1 VLELRLAWRN
11 VWRNPRRTGITL
23 AATVFAVLLVVT
35 FVAMAAGSHE
45 KMIEDS
51 VRLHSGHLALSAPG
65 YLENRTLDY
74 YVDLG
79 PELVELVEE
88 TEGIRGWAPR
98 VLSFALL
105 SKDAATQGVA
115 LLGVDPERESTVT
128 TLLQRVEK
136 GRFVAGSL
144 AREIVLGRRL
154 ARNLDAEIGD
164 EVLLYSAAYSLET
177 AYELFTIVG
186 IANLME
192 PSLDRSTALI
202 SLADAQ
208 DFFVYGDRVSEVA
221 ILAADAD
228 AAGPVAARLL
238 SILAGRAGAP
248 SVHPWNELMPELE
261 QFVIL
266 DDAGMYLLLVVLV
279 VVVGFGILNT
289 LLMSVLERS
298 RELGVVLALGLR
310 PGAVFRVVYW
320 ESMMIAAVGLL
331 LGLALAIP
339 LVLYFEA
346 HPIPLTGEAAAGAMD
361 MFGMEPVIT
370 WKLKPRNPIG
380 SVVTILGVAALAALY
395 PAFKASRSR
404 PVDALR
410 SL

>member
-1 VLELRLAWRN
+1 VE
-11 VWRNPRRTGITL
+11 
-23 AATVFAVLLVVT
+23 
-35 FVAMAAGSHE
+35 
-45 KMIEDS
+45 
-51 VRLHSGHLALSAPG
+51 
-65 YLENRTLDY
+65 
-74 YVDLG
+74 LG
-79 PELVELVEE
+79 PELIELVEE

-98 VLSFALL
+98 VLGFALL
-105 SKDAATQGVA
+105 SKDTATQGVA

-128 TLLQRVEK
+128 TLAQRVER

-164 EVLLYSAAYSLET
+164 EVLLYSAAYSMET

-186 IANLME
+186 VVNLME

-238 SILAGRAGAP
+238 PALAGRAGAP
-248 SVHPWNELMPELE
+248 TLHPWNELMPELE

-279 VVVGFGILNT
+279 FVVAFGILNT

-320 ESMMIAAVGLL
+320 ESMMIAGVGLL
-331 LGLALAIP
+331 IGLALAIP

>member
-11 VWRNPRRTGITL
+11 VWRNPRRTVITL
-23 AATVFAVLLVVT
+23 AATVFAVVLVVT

-65 YLENRTLDY
+65 YLEHRTLDY
-74 YVDLG
+74 YVELE

-98 VLSFALL
+98 VLGFALL
-105 SKDAATQGVA
+105 SKDTATQGVA

-128 TLLQRVEK
+128 TLVERVER
-136 GRFVAGSL
+136 GRFVARSPS
-144 AREIVLGRRL
+144 REIVLGRRL
-154 ARNLDAEIGD
+154 ARNLGAELGD
-164 EVLLYSAAYSLET
+164 EVLLYSAAYSMET
-177 AYELFTIVG
+177 AYDLFTVTG
-186 IANLME
+186 VVNLME
-192 PSLDRSTALI
+192 PTLDRSTALI

-208 DFFVYGDRVSEVA
+208 EFFVYGDRVSEVA

-228 AAGPVAARLL
+228 AAAPVAARLRPA
-238 SILAGRAGAP
+238 LAAREGAP
-248 SVHPWNELMPELE
+248 IVHLWNELLPELE

-279 VVVGFGILNT
+279 VVVAFGILNT

-310 PGAVFRVVYW
+310 PAAVFRVVYW
-320 ESMMIAAVGLL
+320 ESMMIAGVGLVI
-331 LGLALAIP
+331 GLALAIP

-346 HPIPLTGEAAAGAMD
+346 HPIPLTSEAAAGAMD
-361 MFGMEPVIT
+361 MFGIEPVIT
-370 WKLKPRNPIG
+370 WKLKPLNPIG

-395 PAFKASRSR
+395 PAWKASRAR

-410 SL
+410 AL

>member
-1 VLELRLAWRN
+1 
-11 VWRNPRRTGITL
+11 
-23 AATVFAVLLVVT
+23 
-35 FVAMAAGSHE
+35 
-45 KMIEDS
+45 
-51 VRLHSGHLALSAPG
+51 
-65 YLENRTLDY
+65 
-74 YVDLG
+74 
-79 PELVELVEE
+79 
-88 TEGIRGWAPR
+88 
-98 VLSFALL
+98 
-105 SKDAATQGVA
+105 
-115 LLGVDPERESTVT
+115 
-128 TLLQRVEK
+128 
-136 GRFVAGSL
+136 
-144 AREIVLGRRL
+144 VLGRRL

-164 EVLLYSAAYSLET
+164 EVLLYSAAYSMET

-186 IANLME
+186 VVNLME

-238 SILAGRAGAP
+238 PALAGQTGTP
-248 SVHPWNELMPELE
+248 TLHPWNELMPELE

-279 VVVGFGILNT
+279 VVVAFGILNT

-310 PGAVFRVVYW
+310 PSV
-320 ESMMIAAVGLL
+320 MIAGVGLL
-331 LGLALAIP
+331 IGLALAIP